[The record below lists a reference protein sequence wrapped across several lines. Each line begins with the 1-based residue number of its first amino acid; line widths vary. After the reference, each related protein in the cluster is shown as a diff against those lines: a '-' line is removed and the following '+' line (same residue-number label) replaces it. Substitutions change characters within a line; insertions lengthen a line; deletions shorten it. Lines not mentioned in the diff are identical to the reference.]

1 MMYSVCL
8 YIHERVTEGGS
19 DAVVPP
25 MAPVLDVKAKGATI
39 MSKTCENEC

>member
-1 MMYSVCL
+1 MLYSVCL
-8 YIHERVTEGGS
+8 YIQERVTEGGS

-25 MAPVLDVKAKGATI
+25 MAPVICVKAKGATT